1 MVKGSVSLIKRLRS
15 LPWLR
20 WLGEFVVIVL
30 GILGAFAVDEYR
42 EAERDR
48 EVANQYL
55 QQLVQDLVRD
65 RHQMVN
71 TQRRIHGELLAA
83 DQILLLL
90 GADLTHYWNEVPFY
104 TSPARDSFSD
114 ADIRVNELGEFES
127 FQPYVSTYSS
137 IVSNGDLRTIADPTL
152 RRAIVSYYEEVA
164 RRQRDQDEFLIDAV
178 RLKDLLIT
186 NNIDLHGS
194 DQLDRILRI
203 EGLLPVLSAAR
214 DSSHWRLARL
224 YIMKFHQQALMNT
237 LLNSG
242 RLSAISKQALQDVL
256 YLTEEN
262 IMRPSEFNWDSLV
275 EPLD

>member
-1 MVKGSVSLIKRLRS
+1 MQGSISNRLRS

-48 EVANQYL
+48 EVANEYL

-83 DQILLLL
+83 DQVLLLL
-90 GADLTHYWNEVPFY
+90 GADLNGYWNEVPFY
-104 TSPARDSFSD
+104 SSPTLESFAPD
-114 ADIRVNELGEFES
+114 QIRINELGEFDL
-127 FQPYVSTYSS
+127 FHPYVSTYSS

-164 RRQRDQDEFLIDAV
+164 RRQRDQEEFLIDAT
-178 RLKDLLIT
+178 RLKDLLLSH
-186 NNIDLHGS
+186 NIDLHQS
-194 DQLDRILRI
+194 DQLDDILAIR
-203 EGLLPVLSAAR
+203 GLLPVLSAAR

-224 YIMKFHQQALMNT
+224 YIMKLHQQTLMKT
-237 LLNSG
+237 LLESG
-242 RLSAISKQALQDVL
+242 RLSSASTGALEDVL

-262 IMRPSEFNWDSLV
+262 LDRPIDFDWEALV
-275 EPLD
+275 PPEA